1 MGKKILGEKWGCPQ
15 HAGFVTSLSEKPH
28 DCEVTISLSEDIKR
42 DIMKPGAEGLY
53 RANGSYYRGRPV
65 LQHSEGRY
73 KLFVAH
79 FRWKV
84 APDVG
89 GSGCLMSGS
98 APSQC
103 PADPRAARNERM
115 GQTHWRYWSKQ
126 KGMTQSSGI
135 IVKCKKHL

>member
-53 RANGSYYRGRPV
+53 RADGSYYRGRPV
-65 LQHSEGRY
+65 LQHEGGRFTLSVGNI
-73 KLFVAH
+73 KC
-79 FRWKV
+79 WKV
-84 APDVG
+84 YTGVVG
-89 GSGCLMSGS
+89 AGYFKSRT

-103 PADPRAARNERM
+103 PGDPWAARNERL
-115 GQTHWRYWSKQ
+115 GRTHWRYWGS
-126 KGMTQSSGI
+126 
-135 IVKCKKHL
+135 